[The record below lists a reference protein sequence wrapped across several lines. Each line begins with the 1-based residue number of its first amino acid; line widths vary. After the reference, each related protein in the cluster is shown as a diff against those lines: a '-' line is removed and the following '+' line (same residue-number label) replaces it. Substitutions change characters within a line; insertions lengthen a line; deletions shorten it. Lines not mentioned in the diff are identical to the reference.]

1 MTGVVARSNPSGHA
15 ALQGVMSLCGGM
27 ETGELLVE
35 MVARI
40 PLEQVEADVW
50 AFGVTIVQG
59 GTYTSQEG
67 AGWHVHTSP
76 PSDTPPLTSLS

>member
-1 MTGVVARSNPSGHA
+1 MHG
-15 ALQGVMSLCGGM
+15 CGGM
-27 ETGELLVE
+27 ATGELLVE

-50 AFGVTIVQG
+50 HLMELLYRWHLHIPR
-59 GTYTSQEG
+59 G